1 MLIVIIRSVLLYILI
16 MLSLRLMGKRQLG
29 ELQPSELV
37 VTILISN
44 IASWPIE
51 DSSIPMIMGIAP
63 ILTLVCIDVF
73 ISGIMLKSHRFRRLV
88 SGNPKI
94 IISNGK
100 IDQHELRELRYSV
113 DDVLE
118 SMRENMIFD
127 INEIQYAIVET
138 TGKINFYQKQEYR
151 TVINKDSGI
160 SLPKTNPPSVVIR
173 DGEVDTEGLREVG
186 FNENWLKNRLD
197 ERKLD
202 VRDVFIMTADSD
214 GTVGVVT
221 KEAKR

>member
-118 SMRENMIFD
+118 VGRASCRER
-127 INEIQYAIVET
+127 V
-138 TGKINFYQKQEYR
+138 
-151 TVINKDSGI
+151 
-160 SLPKTNPPSVVIR
+160 
-173 DGEVDTEGLREVG
+173 
-186 FNENWLKNRLD
+186 
-197 ERKLD
+197 
-202 VRDVFIMTADSD
+202 
-214 GTVGVVT
+214 
-221 KEAKR
+221 